1 MGVRDLHHWRVR
13 RRAFTLVEVVVASVV
28 CAMIAAATATAIGQ
42 IARVKEKSLARR
54 QAGAR
59 ADGAAARIAMDAL
72 SAVRHHDLRFAKVQ
86 VMDGGAGN
94 DELVVLTRSLRRVRG
109 ADTAPE
115 GGVYEAQ
122 YRIGPGGPDGAAP
135 TLWRRVDPAFD
146 PALDGGGVAE
156 PAVVGVR
163 SLSVQASDGEAWFDA
178 WDSDTDGL
186 PHGLRVTVEGVS
198 DDGSVTAVARRVI
211 ALDQVPVPTE
221 AEAAEDA
228 GGGASSAPTGGAGS
242 GDTTSGGGG
251 MTTGGSGGGMPTTRG
266 GRP

>member
-1 MGVRDLHHWRVR
+1 MGVRDLHRGRMR

-28 CAMIAAATATAIGQ
+28 CAMIAAATATAVGQ

-59 ADGAAARIAMDAL
+59 ADGAAARIAMGAL
-72 SAVRHHDLRFAKVQ
+72 TAVRHHDLRFAKVQ

-94 DELVVLTRSLRRVRG
+94 DQLIVLTRSLRRVRG

-122 YRIGPGGPDGAAP
+122 YRIGPGGADGAAP

-163 SLSVQASDGEAWFDA
+163 SLWVQASDGETWFDA

-186 PHGLRVTVEGVS
+186 PHALRVTVEGVS

-211 ALDQVPVPTE
+211 ALDQIPVPPET
-221 AEAAEDA
+221 EAAEDA
-228 GGGASSAPTGGAGS
+228 GDSSAPTGGAGS
-242 GDTTSGGGG
+242 GNTSSGGGG
-251 MTTGGSGGGMPTTRG
+251 TTTGGGMQTGGG

>member
-1 MGVRDLHHWRVR
+1 MGVNSLHRGQR
-13 RRAFTLVEVVVASVV
+13 RRPAFTLVEVVVASVV
-28 CAMIAAATATAIGQ
+28 CAMIAAATAAAVGQ

-54 QAGAR
+54 QAHAR
-59 ADGAAARIAMDAL
+59 ADAAVSRIAMDAAA
-72 SAVRHHDLRFAKVQ
+72 AVRHHDLRFAKVQ
-86 VMDGGAGN
+86 VIDGGAAS
-94 DELVVLTRSLRRVRG
+94 DALVVLTRSLRRVRS
-109 ADTAPE
+109 ADTSPE

-122 YRIGPGGPDGAAP
+122 YRVSARSGVELTP

-146 PALDGGGVAE
+146 PALDAGGVAE

-163 SLSVQASDGEAWFDA
+163 SLWVQASDGESWFDA
-178 WDSDTDGL
+178 WDSDSDGL

-221 AEAAEDA
+221 TEAADDA
-228 GGGASSAPTGGAGS
+228 GSDSSAPTGGAA
-242 GDTTSGGGG
+242 GGAGG
-251 MTTGGSGGGMPTTRG
+251 TTTGGSVGTPMGGG